1 MMKMNMRRKKSGMSM
16 DKGMSYAKS
25 SKEGMMGD
33 DMMNMDSMPVRKMGG
48 GMMGNGYK
56 KGGMVTVT
64 SRGNGAARSKKTYIC

>member
-48 GMMGNGYK
+48 GAMG
-56 KGGMVTVT
+56 
-64 SRGNGAARSKKTYIC
+64 